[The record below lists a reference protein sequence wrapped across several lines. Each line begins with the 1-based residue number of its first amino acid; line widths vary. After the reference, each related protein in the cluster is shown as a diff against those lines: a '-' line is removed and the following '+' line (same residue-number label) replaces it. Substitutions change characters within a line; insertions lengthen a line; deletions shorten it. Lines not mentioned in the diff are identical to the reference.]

1 MCGLIGMISRKDFGF
16 GFKDKAIF
24 EQLLFSDTLRG
35 VDSTGIFGVNKYGNL
50 LAHKTAAPA
59 SNALRT
65 ATFQEFLGKIY
76 TDYKIVM
83 GHNRAATRGA
93 TTDENAHPFVE
104 DNICLIH
111 NGTLTSH
118 KQLADKE
125 VDSHAI
131 CHSLAVKGY
140 EETFKNING
149 AFALIWYDADTKKLY
164 MARNKERPL
173 HMVMTDDTF
182 YFASELKMLEWILHR
197 NNVVSGKSFFLGVD
211 KTYIWDLDKSK
222 DYQVVDTPKREI
234 KPFNYKDNNYYGGY
248 QGLLEDKANHYPKKR
263 HRHSRNSDKTYGKYY
278 GTDTPDDDEGISY
291 FSGDVVEIY
300 NKGAA
305 ESKRGNL
312 NLIGYTIDG
321 TNTPITCQIP
331 EKLSDKALQELI
343 AAEYLQATV
352 SMIYN
357 TNGKQSLYMRDPI
370 ILEDELTTLNHKK
383 ISRAILEEHGGKCN
397 TCQTQLS
404 MAEPD
409 DIQGSVAV
417 FEAGKLKTIT
427 CSDCTADLT
436 SWGCYTGGYYAD
448 LGDY

>member
-16 GFKDKAIF
+16 GFKDKSIF

-35 VDSTGIFGVNKYGNL
+35 IDSTGIFGVNKYGNL

-118 KQLADKE
+118 KQLSDKE

-131 CHSLAVKGY
+131 CNSLAVQGY

-173 HMVMTDDTF
+173 HMVVTDDTF

-197 NNVVSGKSFFLGVD
+197 TRSE
-211 KTYIWDLDKSK
+211 
-222 DYQVVDTPKREI
+222 R
-234 KPFNYKDNNYYGGY
+234 
-248 QGLLEDKANHYPKKR
+248 R
-263 HRHSRNSDKTYGKYY
+263 HR
-278 GTDTPDDDEGISY
+278 
-291 FSGDVVEIY
+291 
-300 NKGAA
+300 
-305 ESKRGNL
+305 
-312 NLIGYTIDG
+312 
-321 TNTPITCQIP
+321 
-331 EKLSDKALQELI
+331 
-343 AAEYLQATV
+343 
-352 SMIYN
+352 
-357 TNGKQSLYMRDPI
+357 
-370 ILEDELTTLNHKK
+370 
-383 ISRAILEEHGGKCN
+383 
-397 TCQTQLS
+397 
-404 MAEPD
+404 
-409 DIQGSVAV
+409 
-417 FEAGKLKTIT
+417 
-427 CSDCTADLT
+427 
-436 SWGCYTGGYYAD
+436 
-448 LGDY
+448 